1 MPKTTMAK
9 NNAIE
14 LVFTMEKATKNTIRF
29 TEKVDGTLDTPTL
42 GTIYVPK
49 ATLKQMGW
57 DESKQLKV
65 TINC

>member
-1 MPKTTMAK
+1 MAK
-9 NNAIE
+9 NNATIE